1 MSEHTPKLPP
11 LLVSKTRSYSYVMTY
26 KNVWDAEKK
35 RSKRSDSRKVGVLD
49 EKTGLITF
57 DEYFLEEHP
66 ELDGVKVF
74 RRGTGRSAR
83 YEFKKKDEFENEVL
97 LSKARTTQKLHGG
110 ATWVLN
116 QLVAD
121 SPIGKALN
129 KVFPLR
135 NHDKKLL
142 SLAYFMVLNRDNAVY
157 NYEEFAECTWL
168 PFQKPLNSTQVNRLF
183 SMITEEQIEKFFVHL
198 DEEFTAYTTINK
210 KKFSPIFLALDST
223 SLSTYSRNISAAEFG
238 HNKDG
243 DELAQVNLLFL
254 TEQATGLPLYYRDY
268 DGAVPDVSTVRNLI
282 ATRSRLK
289 LNDNVIFV
297 SDKGYMSASNIED
310 CLRNKFHFIFN
321 CKVNG
326 NGNGKTFV
334 QSLVDDHLND
344 LINTNNK
351 VRSLKQYVVSGEVEY
366 KYDSF
371 PVKGKRQL
379 KKDSEKLFYHIYYD
393 DDIKK
398 RAFDVLTDNLCLIR
412 EKYNKGETLTPFENK
427 FVEEYMDIEDGIAKI
442 NMAKQNEHLRYSGIR
457 VLISDTVKCPLQ
469 AHQAYD
475 DRNMVE
481 YAFNTLK
488 SRLKCNRLRCH
499 NDNSLRGKIFV
510 QVLACSIAIMLRNR
524 IAQYNAS
531 NPDPNNSF
539 SLIYDSDHKLLA
551 KLNNVMVT
559 RFNSGWYF
567 DEVVGYRKDLFKA
580 IGVGIPSVSTDND
593 DIVEDEEPSS
603 AEDDLFEKSLAGEI
617 L

>member
-1 MSEHTPKLPP
+1 MSDLAPKLPP
-11 LLVSKTRSYSYVMTY
+11 LLISKTRSYSYVMTY

-35 RSKRSDSRKVGVLD
+35 RSRRSDSMKVGSLD

-57 DEYFLEEHP
+57 DEHFLQKHP
-66 ELDGVKVF
+66 ELDGIKVF
-74 RRGTGRSAR
+74 RRGTGRSAK
-83 YEFKKKDEFENEVL
+83 YEFVKQDESDDEVF
-97 LSKARTTQKLHGG
+97 LSKARTIQKLHGG

-116 QLVAD
+116 QLIAD
-121 SPIGKALN
+121 SPLGRALN

-135 NHDKKLL
+135 NHDRKLL
-142 SLAYFMVLNRDNAVY
+142 SLAYFLVLNRDNAVY

-183 SMITEEQIEKFFVHL
+183 SMITEDQIEKFFVYL
-198 DEEFTAYTTINK
+198 DEEFSKFTEK
-210 KKFSPIFLALDST
+210 EKDFSPVFLALDST
-223 SLSTYSRNISAAEFG
+223 SLSTYSRNLSAAEFG

-243 DELAQVNLLFL
+243 DELSQVNLLFL
-254 TEQATGLPLYYRDY
+254 TEQSTGLPLFYRAY
-268 DGAVPDVSTVRNLI
+268 DGAVPDVSTLRNLI
-282 ATRSRLK
+282 ATRARLK

-310 CLRNKFHFIFN
+310 CLRNNIHFIFN
-321 CKVNG
+321 CKIS
-326 NGNGKTFV
+326 GNGKTFV
-334 QSLVDDHLND
+334 QSLIDEHLHD

-351 VRSLKQYVVSGEVEY
+351 VRSLKQYVVSGEIDY
-366 KYDSF
+366 RYDSF
-371 PVKGKRQL
+371 LVKDKRSI
-379 KKDSEKLFYHIYYD
+379 KKDTARLFYHVYYD

-412 EKYNKGETLTPFENK
+412 EKYNSGETLSAFEQK
-427 FVEEYMDIEDGIAKI
+427 YVDEYMDIDDGKATI
-442 NMAKQNEHLRYSGIR
+442 NMAKQNEHLKYSGIR
-457 VLISDTVKCPLQ
+457 VLLSDTVKCPLQ

-531 NPDPNNSF
+531 NPAPNSRF
-539 SLIYDSDHKLLA
+539 SLIYDSDHKLLS

-559 RFNSGWYF
+559 RFNNGWYF
-567 DEVVGYRKDLFKA
+567 DEVVGYKKDLFKA
-580 IGVGIPSVSTDND
+580 IGVDIPSVSAGND
-593 DIVEDEEPSS
+593 DLVEDEEQSS
-603 AEDDLFEKSLAGEI
+603 TEDELTDKKLCGEI

>member
-1 MSEHTPKLPP
+1 MTDLAPNLPP
-11 LLVSKTRSYSYVMTY
+11 LLISKNRAYSYVMTY

-35 RSKRSDSRKVGVLD
+35 RSKRADSKKVGVLD
-49 EKTGLITF
+49 ESTGIITF
-57 DEYFLEEHP
+57 DDDFLEEHP
-66 ELDGVKVF
+66 ELVGVQVK
-74 RRGTGRSAR
+74 RSGRGRAVK
-83 YEFKKKDEFENEVL
+83 YEFRKLDEFDNEVTL
-97 LSKARTTQKLHGG
+97 AQARTTQKLHGG

-116 QLVAD
+116 QLVAGT
-121 SPIGKALN
+121 PVGRALHKA
-129 KVFPLR
+129 FPLR

-142 SLAYFMVLNRDNAVY
+142 SLAYFLVLNRDNAVY

-183 SMITEEQIEKFFVHL
+183 SMITEENIEKFFQYL
-198 DEEFTAYTTINK
+198 DEEFTKEIQQRDD
-210 KKFSPIFLALDST
+210 FSPVFLALDST
-223 SLSTYSRNISAAEFG
+223 SISTYAKRISAAEFG

-243 DELAQVNLLFL
+243 DDLAQINLLFL
-254 TEQATGLPLYYRDY
+254 TEQTTGLPLYYRAY
-268 DGAVPDVSTVRNLI
+268 DGAVPDVSTMRNLI
-282 ATRSRLK
+282 ATRARLK

-297 SDKGYMSASNIED
+297 SDKGYMSAKNIED
-310 CLRNKFHFIFN
+310 CLRNNIHFIFN
-321 CKVNG
+321 CKV

-334 QSLVDDHLND
+334 QSLVDDHLTD
-344 LINTNNK
+344 LVNTNNK
-351 VRSLKQYVVSGEVEY
+351 VRSLKQYVVSGEVNY
-366 KYDSF
+366 RYDSF
-371 PVKGKRQL
+371 PIDGKRAL
-379 KKDSEKLFYHIYYD
+379 KGDTAKLFYHIYYD

-412 EKYNKGETLTPFENK
+412 EKYNDGEPISPFEQK
-427 FVEEYMDIEDGIAKI
+427 FVDEYMDIGADGKVTI
-442 NMAKQNEHLRYSGIR
+442 NMARQNEHLKYSGIR

-499 NDNSLRGKIFV
+499 NDNSMRGKVFV

-524 IAQYNAS
+524 IAEYNAK
-531 NPDPNNSF
+531 NPAPNGKF

-559 RFNSGWYF
+559 RFNNGWYF
-567 DEVVGYRKDLFKA
+567 DEVVGYRKDLFNA
-580 IGVGIPSVSTDND
+580 IGVSIPSVSANND
-593 DIVEDEEPSS
+593 DLVEDEDLTL
-603 AEDDLFEKSLAGEI
+603 EDNDPALKSLSGEI